1 MDLPSPRA
9 EEKTVLES
17 IYTPEE
23 ITISDDYK
31 VQFRLGTPGT
41 LESFVVNITWPKGY
55 PFTMPVIDLDVFCN
69 HHVPQEMKDSII
81 QDLEQLA
88 HANSGEPLTFT
99 LIEHL
104 RDNMETY
111 ATQLRESKKRSG
123 HSVSRQAGAG
133 ESAAKEDKTD
143 KKEMLTKAQKRRQL
157 NRLDGTG
164 NLPRG
169 WNWVD
174 VIKHLRQTGP
184 AQTDTSA

>member
-1 MDLPSPRA
+1 
-9 EEKTVLES
+9 
-17 IYTPEE
+17 
-23 ITISDDYK
+23 
-31 VQFRLGTPGT
+31 
-41 LESFVVNITWPKGY
+41 
-55 PFTMPVIDLDVFCN
+55 MPVIDLDVFCN

-123 HSVSRQAGAG
+123 HS
-133 ESAAKEDKTD
+133 AKEDKTD